1 MLKNFI
7 DSINIVLPIFLL
19 IVLGFVLKKLKFASD
34 KFYEDS
40 EKFVF
45 NVALP
50 VQLFLNVAFDSSAV
64 GGDYLRLIVF
74 CVASV
79 TAAFLIA
86 LLLVPLIVKN
96 NGIRGAVIQ
105 NCFRSNFAILGIPL
119 AGNLAGDT
127 GRTLIS
133 ILMPFV
139 IIMYNVYTVIEMN
152 IFAPSEVKKTPKEL
166 LLSIIKSTCK
176 NPLIIAVVLAL
187 PMLIT
192 GWRPSA
198 NFAFAEKTLD
208 YLSDTTQALVLI
220 SLGAGFSFGSLKG
233 KLKYSLTASIYK
245 VIVLPA
251 IAVAVAHLGFGFSG
265 VELALVFI
273 MFGTPSAVSSYIM
286 ARNLK
291 SDAEVASQVLMI
303 TTLLSTFTLFLGIF
317 TLKSLNWI

>member
-19 IVLGFVLKKLKFASD
+19 IVLGFVLKKLKFGSE
-34 KFYEDS
+34 KFYDDA

-50 VQLFLNVAFDSSAV
+50 VQLFLNVAFDSTLNGESY
-64 GGDYLRLIVF
+64 GKLIIF
-74 CVASV
+74 CVVSV
-79 TAAFLIA
+79 TAAFILA
-86 LLLVPLIVKN
+86 LVLVPFIVKDN
-96 NGIRGAVIQ
+96 SVRGSVIQ

-119 AGNLAGDT
+119 AGNLAGET
-127 GRTLIS
+127 GTMLIS

-152 IFAPSEVKKTPKEL
+152 IFAPSELKKTPKQL
-166 LLSIIKSTCK
+166 IKSILRSTFT
-176 NPLIIAVVLAL
+176 NPLIIAVILAL
-187 PMLIT
+187 PMLFT

-198 NFAFAEKTLD
+198 NFAFVEKTLD

-233 KLKYSLTASIYK
+233 KIKYSLPTSLYK
-245 VIVLPA
+245 LIVLPV
-251 IAVAVAHLGFGFSG
+251 IAVCVAHLGFGFSG
-265 VELALVFI
+265 VELALIFI
-273 MFGTPSAVSSYIM
+273 LFGTPSAVSSYIM
-286 ARNLK
+286 AKNLK
-291 SDAEVASQVLMI
+291 ADGEVAGQILMI

-317 TLKSLNWI
+317 ALKSMNWI